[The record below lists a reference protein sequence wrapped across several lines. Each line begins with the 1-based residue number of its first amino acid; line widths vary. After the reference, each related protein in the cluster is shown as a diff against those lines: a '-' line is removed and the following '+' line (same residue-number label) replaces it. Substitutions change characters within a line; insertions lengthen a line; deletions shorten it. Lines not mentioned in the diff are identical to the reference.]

1 MQTRRTFIKTASAAT
16 LALSLPLNILA
27 SPNKKLI
34 GIQLYTIREK
44 IKEDFTGTL
53 KHIAKIGYNSVEAA
67 GYSDRK
73 FYGYSPK
80 EYKDICESFGL
91 AATSSHTS
99 VNSENVDQVIEDT
112 LEGGM
117 SYVII
122 PSLPRDK
129 RQTLDDYKKLADEF
143 NLLGEKCNKNG
154 LGFGYHNHA
163 FEFDKLDG
171 EIPYDILLLNTD
183 PKLVTMELDMYWMV
197 YGGQEPLDYFDKF
210 PGRFGLW
217 HVKDMDADPAR
228 ESTEIG
234 SGIIDW
240 PKIFAVSE
248 KAGMKM
254 YYVEQESFKM
264 DPFESITKSCDYLK
278 NLKY

>member
-16 LALSLPLNILA
+16 LAMSLPLNILA
-27 SPNKKLI
+27 SPGQKLI
-34 GIQLYTIREK
+34 GIQLYTIRELVK
-44 IKEDFTGTL
+44 KDFTGTL
-53 KHIAKIGYNSVEAA
+53 KRIAEIGYNSIEAA
-67 GYSDRK
+67 GYTERM

-80 EYKDICESFGL
+80 DYKKICEDFGL
-91 AATSSHTS
+91 APTSSHTS
-99 VNSENVDQVIEDT
+99 FNVENADQVIEDT

-117 SYVII
+117 SWVII
-122 PSLPRDK
+122 PWIPREKRESLDSYR
-129 RQTLDDYKKLADEF
+129 KLADEL
-143 NLLGEKCNKNG
+143 NLLGEKCKENG

-163 FEFDKLDG
+163 FEFDKMDG
-171 EIPYDILLLNTD
+171 EIPYDTLLKDTD
-183 PKLVTMELDMYWMV
+183 PENVTMELDMYWMV

-240 PKIFAVSE
+240 PKIFAASE

-264 DPFESITKSCDYLK
+264 DQFESIKKSCDYLK
-278 NLKY
+278 TLEY